1 MKRIFF
7 TFFLLLSF
15 SNMHAQISDVQ
26 QKGDYVYLYGANNK
40 QICSKRLSS
49 GELFAG
55 MSSTFFVTQK
65 GEYVYIYDDKANQIT
80 SKRLSSGEIVKS
92 VSGNSF
98 NTKKDGYVYTYDKS
112 GKQLSS
118 RRE

>member
-1 MKRIFF
+1 MKKIFF
-7 TFFLLLSF
+7 TSVVLLTL
-15 SNMHAQISDVQ
+15 NNLHAQISDVQ

-40 QICSKRLSS
+40 QIASKRL
-49 GELFAG
+49 
-55 MSSTFFVTQK
+55 M
-65 GEYVYIYDDKANQIT
+65 
-80 SKRLSSGEIVKS
+80 SGEIVKS

-112 GKQLSS
+112 GKQISS

>member
-1 MKRIFF
+1 MKKIFF
-7 TFFLLLSF
+7 TSVVLLTL
-15 SNMHAQISDVQ
+15 NNLHAQISDVQ

-40 QICSKRLSS
+40 QIASKRLMS
-49 GELFAG
+49 GELLAG

-65 GEYVYIYDDKANQIT
+65 GDYVYIYDDNAKQIA
-80 SKRLSSGEIVKS
+80 SKRLMSGEIVKS

-112 GKQLSS
+112 GKQISS